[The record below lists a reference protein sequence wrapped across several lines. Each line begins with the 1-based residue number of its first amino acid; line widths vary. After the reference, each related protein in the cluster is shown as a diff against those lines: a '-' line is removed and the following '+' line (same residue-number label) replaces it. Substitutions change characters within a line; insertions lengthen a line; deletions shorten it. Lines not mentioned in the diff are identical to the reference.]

1 MEKQKPLKPRSQPR
15 AVAEKPG
22 VPVVR
27 ALDRGVALLRAF
39 NISKP
44 RQTLTELA
52 KSTGLD
58 KGTARRL
65 LHTLEK
71 AGLIDHDNLTS
82 LYSLGTGVLELA
94 SSVET
99 GRELREVA
107 APYMSELTERTGTTA
122 YLWIHHE
129 GSALCVER
137 VRASIPNVD
146 AAWST
151 VGSRTPLNTGGG
163 PRALLGFISPEELE
177 HALSQ
182 ELIKR
187 TPKSQTSPKILAREA
202 ALIRQRGWE
211 LAVDDFVVGLAALGA
226 PIFDRKGQ
234 LVGSLS
240 ITTLTAQ
247 LVQNG
252 KPRFLD
258 LLLKTASEIGS
269 KIISRA

>member
-1 MEKQKPLKPRSQPR
+1 MEKEKPPARRAQPR
-15 AVAEKPG
+15 KVAEKPG
-22 VPVVR
+22 VPMVR

-39 NISKP
+39 DLSKP

-52 KSTGLD
+52 KSAGLD

-65 LHTLEK
+65 LHTLQT
-71 AGLIDHDNLTS
+71 AGLIEHDALTG
-82 LYSLGTGVLELA
+82 LYSLGIGVLELA

-107 APYMSELTERTGTTA
+107 APYMSELTEQTGTTA

-146 AAWST
+146 AAWFT
-151 VGSRTPLNTGGG
+151 VGSRAPLNSGGG
-163 PRALLGFISPEELE
+163 PRALLGFVSPEELK
-177 HALSQ
+177 HALSL
-182 ELIKR
+182 ELTKR
-187 TPKSQTSPKILAREA
+187 TTKSQTSAKILAREA
-202 ALIRQRGWE
+202 AQIRQRGWE

-226 PIFDRKGQ
+226 PIFDRNGR

-258 LLLKTASEIGS
+258 LLLKTAAEIGS
-269 KIISRA
+269 KIFSRA